1 MLAERTGQLLSR
13 VEGGLASTPQTI
25 LNQEFK
31 YKSGVVDHC
40 SALVVEETPK
50 ASTIYIDAIALLMDH
65 PCKNK
70 TENPSKDAI
79 QKAENCA
86 NGKLC

>member
-31 YKSGVVDHC
+31 YKSGVV
-40 SALVVEETPK
+40 VEETPK

-65 PCKNK
+65 PCKQS
-70 TENPSKDAI
+70 E
-79 QKAENCA
+79 EFW
-86 NGKLC
+86 